1 MTTAIDQALPR
12 RSAGRPEMLRRL
24 LSRSLSTVL
33 RRLFRSSRGS
43 VSIEVVIIVP
53 LMALVMLGFSE
64 IYMYMRTVSAI
75 EHTAFTLAD
84 SIGQM
89 PQVINDNSTS
99 DADNLGSIWSAAT
112 LLAAPNN
119 LQGAGGVIV
128 TSVCD
133 STTTPCGKAA
143 PTQQSMA
150 AGTPEIYWQAKA
162 PWTASGMTSKVTSSS
177 ILPSTWPFRNG
188 DSAIVV
194 EIFLTFNPFT
204 ASKGLWPDAP
214 GTQTIYERVYVRPR
228 FAQALALVAAQ

>member
-1 MTTAIDQALPR
+1 
-12 RSAGRPEMLRRL
+12 
-24 LSRSLSTVL
+24 V
-33 RRLFRSSRGS
+33 SS
-43 VSIEVVIIVP
+43 
-53 LMALVMLGFSE
+53 
-64 IYMYMRTVSAI
+64 I

-99 DADNLGSIWSAAT
+99 NADNLGSIWNAAT
-112 LLAAPNN
+112 LLAAPYK
-119 LQGAGGVIV
+119 LQSAGGVII

-133 STTTPCGKAA
+133 STTTPCGTAA

-162 PWTASGMTSKVTSSS
+162 PWTANGMTSRVTSRS

-204 ASKGLWPDAP
+204 MTRAFWPGAP
-214 GTQTIYERVYVRPR
+214 GTQTIYQRIYVRPR
-228 FAQALALVAAQ
+228 FTQTLALVAAQ

>member
-1 MTTAIDQALPR
+1 MMNIVSNKISPR
-12 RSAGRPEMLRRL
+12 MRARRHVPKL
-24 LSRSLSTVL
+24 L

-43 VSIEVVIIVP
+43 VSVEVVIVVP
-53 LMALVMLGFSE
+53 IMMLVMLGFSE
-64 IYMYMRTVSAI
+64 MYMYMRAVSMI

-99 DADNLGSIWSAAT
+99 NADNLGSIWNAAN

-119 LQGAGGVIV
+119 LQAAGGVII

-133 STTTPCGKAA
+133 STTTPCGTAA
-143 PTQQSMA
+143 PTPQSMA
-150 AGTPEIYWQAKA
+150 AGTPQIYWQAKA
-162 PWTASGMTSKVTSSS
+162 PWTASGMTSRVTSSS

-188 DSAIVV
+188 DSAVVV
-194 EIFLTFNPFT
+194 EIFLRFNPFAKT
-204 ASKGLWPDAP
+204 RIYWPGAP
-214 GTQTIYERVYVRPR
+214 GTQTIYERIYVRPR

>member
-1 MTTAIDQALPR
+1 MTIASDKALPR
-12 RSAGRPEMLRRL
+12 GSAGRRETSRRLFPRSLSALLRRL
-24 LSRSLSTVL
+24 IRSR
-33 RRLFRSSRGS
+33 RGS
-43 VSIEVVIIVP
+43 VSVEVVVIVP
-53 LMALVMLGFSE
+53 LMALTMLGFSE

-89 PQVINDNSTS
+89 PQVIDDNTTS
-99 DADNLGSIWSAAT
+99 NADNLGSIWNAAN

-119 LQGAGGVIV
+119 LQAGGGVIV

-143 PTQQSMA
+143 PTPQSLA

-162 PWTASGMTSKVTSSS
+162 PWTESGMTSRVTSNS
-177 ILPSTWPFRNG
+177 ILPATWPFRNG

-204 ASKGLWPDAP
+204 MSQKLWPDAP
-214 GTQTIYERVYVRPR
+214 GTQTIYERIYVRPR
-228 FAQALALVAAQ
+228 FAQALALVASQ